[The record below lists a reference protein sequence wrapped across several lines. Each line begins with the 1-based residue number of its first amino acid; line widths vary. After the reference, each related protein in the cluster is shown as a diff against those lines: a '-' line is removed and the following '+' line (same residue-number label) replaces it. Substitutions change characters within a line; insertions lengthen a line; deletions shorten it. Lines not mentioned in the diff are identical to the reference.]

1 MFKNKCAVPHASISC
16 RWWIYW
22 IGRQK
27 HDFNLSP
34 ARQAAQ
40 SSALPGV
47 DKQSAENDLTD
58 EVHGI
63 SWHWSS
69 FENVERTWPNSSK
82 VHKCPPSAK
91 LLPVALAAFCLS
103 KPRSPSGSNHFWSK
117 GHHESDRFVRRYSEW
132 QLAIPHLRL
141 QNSSRVSWF
150 GSRKLVEFFSA
161 WDKPCLKAKGTA
173 SRNATDVHLRNLT
186 VSLGLGMVGRC
197 WAIMGHPLHC
207 EMRTRQSLKT
217 TPAAYISPCPPYH
230 KTQLVA
236 STGSSQSLVATML
249 RVTAKRRC
257 LHQGFDLAHLRICR
271 NPTRID
277 NLDMCKL

>member
-27 HDFNLSP
+27 DDFNLSP

-69 FENVERTWPNSSK
+69 LQNVERTWPNSSK

-91 LLPVALAAFCLS
+91 LLPVAL
-103 KPRSPSGSNHFWSK
+103 RSACPSQEAHLEATTSGVKDTMKATDSCGATVSGSWQSLTWGSK
-117 GHHESDRFVRRYSEW
+117 IPVGFRGLAQENWWIFFRMRQALPQSQRHCIQECHRCSLAQPHCKSGVRYGWALLGHHGPSIALWNKNAAESQNYTGSIHQPMSALSQNATRRLNW
-132 QLAIPHLRL
+132 
-141 QNSSRVSWF
+141 
-150 GSRKLVEFFSA
+150 EFTVV
-161 WDKPCLKAKGTA
+161 GGHNA
-173 SRNATDVHLRNLT
+173 SRHSQTTL
-186 VSLGLGMVGRC
+186 SPPGL
-197 WAIMGHPLHC
+197 W
-207 EMRTRQSLKT
+207 
-217 TPAAYISPCPPYH
+217 PCP
-230 KTQLVA
+230 
-236 STGSSQSLVATML
+236 SE
-249 RVTAKRRC
+249 
-257 LHQGFDLAHLRICR
+257 
-271 NPTRID
+271 
-277 NLDMCKL
+277 NLP